1 MTLVLSPGIARA
13 DVWVGLGPV
22 AWSRGGAREQPV
34 LKNQTTDPN
43 EDNDVDDANVLN
55 SNDK

>member
-43 EDNDVDDANVLN
+43 EDNDVDANVLN